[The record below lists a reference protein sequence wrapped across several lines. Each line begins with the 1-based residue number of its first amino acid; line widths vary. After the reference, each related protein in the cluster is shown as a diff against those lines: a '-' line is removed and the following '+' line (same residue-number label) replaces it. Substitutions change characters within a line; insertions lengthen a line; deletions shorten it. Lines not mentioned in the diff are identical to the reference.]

1 MTSVGPHM
9 KTIPSEGAYFIAL
22 ADISNKVYN
31 YQPANIGTSQPFTGA
46 VTWTGT
52 SSPLAQGAIL
62 KDLGKT
68 VVSSLRTFR
77 KVQLVTSS
85 LSSGVTVGAPV
96 NGLATATGEEY
107 LTGYIE
113 LPGQN
118 GTGRSGQG
126 LAAVARLG

>member
-9 KTIPSEGAYFIAL
+9 KTIPSEGAYFTNIG
-22 ADISNKVYN
+22 DMSGKVLKYV
-31 YQPANIGTSQPFTGA
+31 PANIGTSQPFAGA
-46 VTWTGT
+46 TWTGAP
-52 SSPLAQGAIL
+52 SLATTGLIF

-85 LSSGVTVGAPV
+85 ITASGVTGAPV
-96 NGLATATGEEY
+96 GGSAVSGEEY

-118 GTGRSGQG
+118 GTGNASGG
-126 LAAVARLG
+126 ACAPVARLG